1 MNEDAKGSRA
11 VGRDRMIA
19 IGAAINARMFK
30 LGFCELDVTDVRA
43 QALSDA
49 EVLASVQALAAEAN
63 MDVARCWKTVA
74 AAMRA
79 GANSFADARLVEVPP
94 DPAAKR
100 RSGGSTRFRFAAKDE
115 PKAVSDPVAFAPPIQ
130 VVREAFEASASRVS
144 EACAAL
150 VAVMNDSAAL
160 IADALARARGTR

>member
-1 MNEDAKGSRA
+1 MNEYDRGSRA

-19 IGAAINARMFK
+19 IGAAINARMFR

-49 EVLASVQALAAEAN
+49 ELLASVQALASEAK
-63 MDVARCWKTVA
+63 MDVARCWKTAA

-100 RSGGSTRFRFAAKDE
+100 RSGGSTRFRFVAKDE
-115 PKAVSDPVAFAPPIQ
+115 PQAAPDPVAFAPPIQ
-130 VVREAFEASASRVS
+130 AVREAFKASASRVS

-150 VAVMNDSAAL
+150 VSVMSESAAL
-160 IADALARARGTR
+160 IADALARARGSK